1 MSKLTDEVKNLITS
15 PFTNL
20 ETEITDVL
28 SDQNVPIKKIE
39 EDTNEIK
46 TLNPKSLKAS
56 DNIISNKDKE
66 IQDLKKL
73 LEK

>member
-56 DNIISNKDKE
+56 DNIISNKASQE
-66 IQDLKKL
+66 SNGVS
-73 LEK
+73 

>member
-1 MSKLTDEVKNLITS
+1 MSKLTDEVKILITS

-56 DNIISNKDKE
+56 DNIISNKASQE
-66 IQDLKKL
+66 SNGVS
-73 LEK
+73 